1 MAISN
6 ISRDEFNRIF
16 TFDSELAP
24 YIGEEVEW
32 YTDDAKKIIGVIAR
46 GVSGSCWSYA
56 ILRRNALGDFVAST
70 LGRDFFVNLQIARAA
85 CLREM
90 AAAYDDQ
97 DRVASSRETDLW
109 RDANGRIRRREP
121 RRRRWREQRRKKR

>member
-32 YTDDAKKIIGVIAR
+32 YADEAKNVIGVIAK

-56 ILRRNALGDFVAST
+56 ILRRNGAGDFVAAA
-70 LGRDFFVNLQIARAA
+70 LGRDFFVDLQIARAA
-85 CLREM
+85 CLRQM
-90 AAAYDDQ
+90 AASYGGEE
-97 DRVASSRETDLW
+97 RVVAPSKADGR
-109 RDANGRIRRREP
+109 RDVDGRIKWRGP
-121 RRRRWREQRRKKR
+121 SRRRWRQRRGKKR